1 MDMLELKNIVKDYKA
16 GDMTVHAL
24 KDISIR
30 FRDCEFVSVL
40 GHSGCGKTTL
50 LNIIG
55 GLDHYTSGDLL
66 INGVSTKTYKDKN
79 WDAYRNHSIGFVFQ
93 SYNLI
98 PHQTVLSNVELALTL
113 SGVSK
118 TERRKRAINVLERVG
133 LGDQLNKKPSQMS
146 GGQMQRV
153 AIARALVND
162 PDILLADEPTGAL
175 DSATSVQI
183 MELLAEIAKEKLVIM
198 VTHNPELA
206 NTYSTRIVR
215 LFDGEITDDSDP
227 FTGDEQKEKG
237 AGGKTSMS
245 YLTAL
250 SLSVNNLLTK
260 KARTLLTAFAGSI
273 GIIGIALILSLSSGI
288 QDYIDTV
295 QENTLASY
303 PITIQKQTMDMT
315 SLMESMMGIDRDK
328 SDHQENMVYSNDLM
342 GQMVNTMLSEI
353 ETNNLSEFKSFI
365 EAENSE
371 IKALAGNIKYTY
383 DVTPYIFVAD
393 TSDGIN
399 QVNPNNVMTDLMAYS
414 GYDMDNPAMQTY
426 SQFGGGMSAY
436 TYDSWKELIDNR
448 QMLSTQYD
456 LLAGHWPESMDEV
469 VLIIDKN
476 NEVSDLVL
484 YSLGLKDKSQ
494 LPKVYE
500 QMMKGEQIYTESL
513 SFTFDEILG
522 LKFKMVI
529 PTDFYEYDSEKNCY
543 KNRSDDEEYLK
554 SLIEKGMELKMV
566 GIIRPNEDVSLGSSG
581 GSGSIGYISALTRHI
596 MSKVN
601 DSDVVK
607 AQKADKT
614 YDYLAGMKFND
625 GSLDNITAEKKAE
638 LIKEYFSG
646 LDNITKTSIYAK
658 LATAPTQEELEAL
671 VEKYKLQY
679 NDEESKKELLY
690 SAMKTAMEKQ
700 GVQME
705 ISEQMLDMY
714 LKRMT
719 QEQFDEAIDQIITE
733 MANQEFRAK
742 QEAAS
747 GDISSSEGAKYF
759 DEMIAGMDTEQL
771 AKLYDEYMPKTM
783 SDASYDDIMF
793 KLGVCDENS
802 PSSISIYASTFAAKD
817 EIAGII
823 KRYNEKMET
832 DGNHENV
839 ISYTDYVGLMMS
851 SVSDIINTISYV
863 LIAFVAISLVVSSI
877 MIGIITYISVL
888 ERTKEIGILRAIG
901 ASKRDISNVFNA
913 EAITIGFVSGFMGIV
928 ITLLL
933 NIPIN
938 MIIKSMTGI
947 DNIAK
952 LPAVGAVVLVL
963 ISMALTYI
971 AGLFPSRIAAKK
983 DPVEALRTE

>member
-1 MDMLELKNIVKDYKA
+1 MLELKNIVKDYKA

-206 NTYSTRIVR
+206 DTYSTRIVR
-215 LFDGEITDDSDP
+215 LSDGEITDDSDP

-303 PITIQKQTMDMT
+303 PITIQKQTMDMS

-353 ETNNLSEFKSFI
+353 ETNNLSEFKRFI

-383 DVTPYIFVAD
+383 DVTPYIFVAE

-554 SLIEKGMELKMV
+554 SLIENGMELKMV

-625 GSLDNITAEKKAE
+625 GSLDNINAEKKAE

-679 NDEESKKELLY
+679 NDEESKKELMY

-700 GVQME
+700 GMQME

-793 KLGVCDENS
+793 KLGVCDESS

-817 EIAGII
+817 EIADII

-832 DGNHENV
+832 DGKHENV

-938 MIIKSMTGI
+938 MIIKNMTGI

>member
-1 MDMLELKNIVKDYKA
+1 MLELKNIVKDYKA

-118 TERRKRAINVLERVG
+118 AERRKRAINVLERVG

-215 LFDGEITDDSDP
+215 LSDGEITDDSDP

-288 QDYIDTV
+288 QEYIDTV

-303 PITIQKQTMDMT
+303 PITIQKQTMDMS

-328 SDHQENMVYSNDLM
+328 SDHQDNMVYSNDLM

-500 QMMKGEQIYTESL
+500 QMMKGERIYTESL

-529 PTDFYEYDSEKNCY
+529 PTDFYEYDSEKNYY

-554 SLIEKGMELKMV
+554 SLIENGMELKMV

-625 GSLDNITAEKKAE
+625 GSLDNINAEKKAQ

-679 NDEESKKELLY
+679 NDEESKKELMY

-700 GVQME
+700 GMQME

-793 KLGVCDENS
+793 KLGVCDESS

-817 EIAGII
+817 EIANII

-832 DGNHENV
+832 DGKHENV

-901 ASKRDISNVFNA
+901 PSKRDISNVFNA

-952 LPAVGAVVLVL
+952 LPAVGAVILVL